1 MPCGD
6 AHVHNPREKAGK
18 RPIGKAEQTA
28 AVPAWVPWMGVLCR
42 RSGQTQWMRGGCTG
56 CAGCVSQW
64 LLCRGEGV
72 TCNGHEAERSAQAD
86 RGARGG
92 RAVEGGCSLSR
103 CAGAWPWW
111 VFGRLVVGGPL
122 GRSPLTLGGCAI
134 GGGPLVQALGDFWR
148 PFGVGFVDWASP
160 ARVWLESDGE
170 NAKSRS
176 WPIADV
182 REPLEWRGCL
192 KCLTDNSGR
201 AEFAGMRCNL
211 GIAVVSRRNRKS
223 RRFFRSA
230 GCKGECT
237 TRQLR
242 RAALSCVELCWT
254 DAKHRKAIAHLTA
267 GPGRWRSREK
277 RVRIPSLA
285 SGRRGL
291 GGGLAER

>member
-1 MPCGD
+1 MCGEADEPGGVGMCTRVGAATKLMSFTRD
-6 AHVHNPREKAGK
+6 ALRRCSGAQSAKPALGRAG
-18 RPIGKAEQTA
+18 GKAEQTA

-134 GGGPLVQALGDFWR
+134 SGVPLVQALGDFWR
-148 PFGVGFVDWASP
+148 AFGVGFVDWAKP
-160 ARVWLESDGE
+160 GWNRT
-170 NAKSRS
+170 AKMPSR
-176 WPIADV
+176 
-182 REPLEWRGCL
+182 
-192 KCLTDNSGR
+192 
-201 AEFAGMRCNL
+201 
-211 GIAVVSRRNRKS
+211 
-223 RRFFRSA
+223 
-230 GCKGECT
+230 
-237 TRQLR
+237 
-242 RAALSCVELCWT
+242 
-254 DAKHRKAIAHLTA
+254 
-267 GPGRWRSREK
+267 GPGQSRT
-277 RVRIPSLA
+277 
-285 SGRRGL
+285 
-291 GGGLAER
+291 